1 MNNPTNDAPV
11 VMPACA
17 GIDFGKERLNRR
29 PGFVTKHILV
39 GHVRS
44 VHPAN
49 LGWLASENPS
59 DSYALIEF

>member
-17 GIDFGKERLNRR
+17 GVDLGKERLNRR
-29 PGFVTKHILV
+29 PGFVTKHTLI

-49 LGWLASENPS
+49 LAGLNQKIPAIPTV
-59 DSYALIEF
+59 